1 MWQSV
6 TDAIQAL
13 RTECDTRLRLER
25 ARIVDDRRGWQAGP
39 QGIPQNEPV
48 PPAGGGV
55 RAPVSGPVSDK
66 PVRPGGLF
74 AKALS
79 GLRSWWRR

>member
-25 ARIVDDRRGWQAGP
+25 ARIVNDRRGWQAG
-39 QGIPQNEPV
+39 PV